1 MQWRGCAR
9 DVRLVGF
16 QLGCEC
22 PALLTHLGQWGSWV
36 ADTSRTWSS
45 ERGGA
50 CQNGLPFRPSFTD
63 RGLMMCPRVFLTS
76 AGSVAAGVV
85 VVVWCRRLGLHDQLT
100 RQGVQL
106 DRREEGGPSIEFNG
120 GLRSTLSC
128 FGQRLISPRRWAA
141 TGANA
146 NASAAGLGGH
156 RRRVPPSFVE
166 EFGIL

>member
-1 MQWRGCAR
+1 
-9 DVRLVGF
+9 
-16 QLGCEC
+16 
-22 PALLTHLGQWGSWV
+22 
-36 ADTSRTWSS
+36 
-45 ERGGA
+45 
-50 CQNGLPFRPSFTD
+50 
-63 RGLMMCPRVFLTS
+63 MCPRVFRAS
-76 AGSVAAGVV
+76 AGSVVAGVV

-166 EFGIL
+166 EFGILEKRAGLQVVRETGLETTCARQPAGACYFYS